1 MAPGG
6 VAADVERRVWDPVV
20 EGTILAIVA
29 SMSTTSSS
37 ETVPSVGD
45 GDRPHR
51 KTPPRWTRSVGES
64 SPRMESGRESG
75 ESGARR
81 WAGRRGEGDGDGDGE
96 RDGLRRTSDFDG
108 WDAASRGPGPARGDG
123 DGDGSSS
130 STDSSSNEAS
140 SYSSLRSSGAR
151 SGGSSGTSP
160 PVATGAGAEAD
171 TGWPRRGTATR
182 ETVRRWRSPR
192 EGGGGGGGEG
202 DTARGSSE
210 ASSRRSSSYTSS
222 AISEPSG
229 DDDIVSARGAIT
241 RHDAERAVAA
251 TVARGVV
258 GRDAPRE
265 TRDARGTRETAGQP
279 RVRRGVRR
287 PRGRRVSE
295 RVSERRCVNGRTGER
310 TLLFFYRSSPRAP
323 TYAHLDAKV
332 MRVLRYDSPP
342 RHLCRPGIVT
352 RRRPRTRVGRPAR
365 RGTRFET
372 TRDSRTP
379 PRTPARSPAR
389 ISTPPA
395 SPPPRRRGR
404 RPSSDSPRPT

>member
-6 VAADVERRVWDPVV
+6 VAADVERRGWDPVV
-20 EGTILAIVA
+20 EGTILAILA
-29 SMSTTSSS
+29 STSTTSSS

-96 RDGLRRTSDFDG
+96 RDGLGRTSDFDG

-279 RVRRGVRR
+279 RARRGVRR

-295 RVSERRCVNGRTGER
+295 LSVSNVVVTTGER
-310 TLLFFYRSSPRAP
+310 TNGRYFILLPPAR
-323 TYAHLDAKV
+323 LDAKV
-332 MRVLRYDSPP
+332 TRVLIRYDSPS